1 MERGCEK
8 SWELEKELFYH
19 FFDSIEG
26 ALLSYRIG
34 VLRTI
39 VLIKWRIMGYADSC
53 WDGQKKQIKIKYP
66 L

>member
-1 MERGCEK
+1 MK
-8 SWELEKELFYH
+8 SLGNWKKNCSTI